1 MNASD
6 RIKYFSIVSKINK
19 GQFDDIDPD
28 EYTWLQ
34 SNPHVLK
41 DMNLIRKKEE
51 ILQKC
56 MGIHGTVEEI
66 LFSLDLS
73 DRMYR

>member
-1 MNASD
+1 MTENPYESD
-6 RIKYFSIVSKINK
+6 KLL
-19 GQFDDIDPD
+19 G
-28 EYTWLQ
+28 EYLLF
-34 SNPHVLK
+34 HYG
-41 DMNLIRKKEE
+41 KKEE

>member
-1 MNASD
+1 MRASD

-19 GQFDDIDPD
+19 GQFDDIAPD
-28 EYTWLQ
+28 EYAWLQ

-41 DMNLIRKKEE
+41 DMNLTRKKEE
-51 ILQKC
+51 ILQKSVDC
-56 MGIHGTVEEI
+56 HGTVEEI